1 MQATFT
7 IRPIIT
13 SFTVTQKQLEL
24 NNEEMQDYIALKQY
38 IQDYYTP
45 YGFEVVDVLVDE

>member
-13 SFTVTQKQLEL
+13 SLTVTQKKLDL
-24 NNEEMQDYIALKQY
+24 NTEEMRDHIALKQY
-38 IQDYYTP
+38 IQDYHTP
-45 YGFEVVDVLVDE
+45 YWFEVVDVLVDE